1 MYYYYSCIHN
11 HAGSQCVMK
20 IMSGTLRETLFQ
32 VPGEEESKM
41 IAKEH
46 RDYTKDEVAHING
59 TYRELLVMQYAV
71 V

>member
-1 MYYYYSCIHN
+1 
-11 HAGSQCVMK
+11 MK